1 MAVIQKGCKGCCYA
15 NINSKNETLANRLVD
30 ILTRLNSGEKLTVNK
45 LAEDYAAHPKTIRR
59 DLTRLELCHL
69 PIQKEG
75 KYFYL
80 DAAYLGQLTFKDI
93 KTFAQISGIQH
104 LYPNMDMS
112 FIRELLDSRTHSIYD
127 AKGYFFEDASQFKS
141 LFKIFVEAIQKHQ
154 QVGFLYKGEPRVV
167 EPYKLIHHHGC
178 WYLAAVRK
186 GDVRAYRLSRIEL
199 SQHPHNLLTFQPNP
213 EIVKQLEN
221 EESIWFGQKKF
232 EIILKVDQSIASHF
246 QQRQLLPEQ
255 KEIKALDDGGLLLS
269 SHIMHNAQ
277 ILPLVRF
284 WIPHIRIVSPEYL
297 QDEMENELRH
307 YVGVK

>member
-1 MAVIQKGCKGCCYA
+1 MQKDT
-15 NINSKNETLANRLVD
+15 NSKNETLANRLVD
-30 ILTRLNSGEKLTVNK
+30 ILTRLNSGEKLTVNM
-45 LAEDYAAHPKTIRR
+45 LADSYEAHPKTIRR
-59 DLTRLELCHL
+59 DLLRLESCHL

-112 FIRELLDSRTHSIYD
+112 FIRELLDSRTQSIYD
-127 AKGYFFEDASQFKS
+127 AKGYFFEDASQFKQ
-141 LFKIFVEAIQKHQ
+141 LFKVFVEAIQKHQ

-186 GDVRAYRLSRIEL
+186 GSLRAYRLSRIEL
-199 SQHPHNLLTFQPNP
+199 SPYQHELLPFKPDT
-213 EIVKQLEN
+213 EILKQLEN

-232 EIILKVDQSIASHF
+232 EVVLKIDQSIALHF
-246 QQRQLLPEQ
+246 QKRQLLPEQ
-255 KEIKALDDGGLLLS
+255 KKIKELSDGGLLLS
-269 SHIMHNAQ
+269 SNVMHNAQ
-277 ILPLVRF
+277 ILPLVRY
-284 WIPHIRIVSPEYL
+284 WIPYIRIVSPEYL
-297 QDEMENELRH
+297 QDEMENELRY
-307 YVGVK
+307 YVGGK